1 MAFATATSTP
11 AGPVETAFGQHI
23 LVVDAITEG
32 GAAKLDD
39 VKEKIV
45 DALRAENSIGIL
57 YDKVNEF
64 EDALGS
70 GATLAEAAAK
80 VGGIL
85 SEINNVSRNGLDIDG
100 NPITDDGTDLIQ
112 DSAVLDLIWTS
123 AVNETSVIQEGGDD
137 MFFAVR
143 VNSQTPQTE
152 RSLSGVKSRAIAD
165 WKLVQAIKKANASAA
180 AAAKDNGDNGTISEP
195 FRRNGLGLDH
205 QAAGLIANKAFLQ
218 ATGASSIVETGSE
231 AIVVKTIEIIA
242 AKDAEIDE
250 TTKIVTEVMN
260 NAMKE
265 DMLNMVLLSL
275 SEKHDLQLNVA
286 PVQQLLV
293 GRQQ

>member
-1 MAFATATSTP
+1 
-11 AGPVETAFGQHI
+11 

-80 VGGIL
+80 VGGTL
-85 SEINNVSRNGLDIDG
+85 AEINNVSRNGLDIDG
-100 NPITDDGTDLIQ
+100 NPVNGDGADLIQ

-143 VNSQTPQTE
+143 VNSQSPQTE
-152 RSLSGVKSRAIAD
+152 RSLNDVKSRAIAD
-165 WKLVQAIKKANASAA
+165 WKLVQAIKKAKASAEA
-180 AAAKDNGDNGTISEP
+180 AVKANDDNGTITEP

-205 QAAGLIANKAFLQ
+205 QAAGLIAIKPFRRQLVQ
-218 ATGASSIVETGSE
+218 AALSKP
-231 AIVVKTIEIIA
+231 AVKPSLS
-242 AKDAEIDE
+242 KQSR
-250 TTKIVTEVMN
+250 
-260 NAMKE
+260 
-265 DMLNMVLLSL
+265 LSL
-275 SEKHDLQLNVA
+275 RKTPKLTKPAKSLSK
-286 PVQQLLV
+286 
-293 GRQQ
+293 